1 MDAETKVWYLSRTV
15 WGGILAIAASV
26 LNLAGIEISG
36 ADQAELA
43 DKMTALMAAA
53 GGIVAVAG
61 RLAASRRLLKGGGW
75 SRGIHRHIHLP
86 FSVVALILT
95 PRC

>member
-61 RLAASRRLLKGGGW
+61 RLAASRRL
-75 SRGIHRHIHLP
+75 R
-86 FSVVALILT
+86 
-95 PRC
+95 

>member
-1 MDAETKVWYLSRTV
+1 MDTETKVWYLSRTV

-53 GGIVAVAG
+53 GGIFAVAG
-61 RLAASRRLLKGGGW
+61 RLAASRRL
-75 SRGIHRHIHLP
+75 R
-86 FSVVALILT
+86 
-95 PRC
+95 

>member
-1 MDAETKVWYLSRTV
+1 MDAESKGWYLSRTV

-61 RLAASRRLLKGGGW
+61 RLAASRRL
-75 SRGIHRHIHLP
+75 R
-86 FSVVALILT
+86 
-95 PRC
+95 

>member
-1 MDAETKVWYLSRTV
+1 METETKVWYLSRTV

-61 RLAASRRLLKGGGW
+61 RLAASRRL
-75 SRGIHRHIHLP
+75 R
-86 FSVVALILT
+86 
-95 PRC
+95 

>member
-1 MDAETKVWYLSRTV
+1 MDTETKVWYLSRTV

-61 RLAASRRLLKGGGW
+61 RLAASRRL
-75 SRGIHRHIHLP
+75 R
-86 FSVVALILT
+86 
-95 PRC
+95 

>member
-1 MDAETKVWYLSRTV
+1 METETKVWYLSRTV

-26 LNLAGIEISG
+26 LNLAGTEISG

-61 RLAASRRLLKGGGW
+61 RLAASRRL
-75 SRGIHRHIHLP
+75 R
-86 FSVVALILT
+86 
-95 PRC
+95 

>member
-1 MDAETKVWYLSRTV
+1 MESETKVWYLSRTV

-61 RLAASRRLLKGGGW
+61 RLAASRRL
-75 SRGIHRHIHLP
+75 R
-86 FSVVALILT
+86 
-95 PRC
+95 